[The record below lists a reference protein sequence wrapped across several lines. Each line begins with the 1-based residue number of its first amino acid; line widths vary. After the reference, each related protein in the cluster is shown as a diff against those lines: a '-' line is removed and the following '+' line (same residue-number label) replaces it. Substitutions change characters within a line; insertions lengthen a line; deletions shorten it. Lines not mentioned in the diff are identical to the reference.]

1 MSPKLSVILT
11 LPEPKARVLH
21 NNHLTFLCSCNFIF
35 PGPMSAR
42 PVQEMFLER
51 VKINCLPVAPRQAE
65 QAAFLWVISPPGS
78 RTWDTGVHGARSSG
92 KQAKTASEIRH
103 ALLAIKCFP
112 GIRFLS
118 ALTSK
123 IWPGPGVAYNLQ
135 SALYCFYFT
144 RKPTGWHRMP
154 WCGVWVWHVWHCLRC
169 LALTRGGP
177 LYAV

>member
-1 MSPKLSVILT
+1 MSPKLSVILI
-11 LPEPKARVLH
+11 LPDPKARVLH
-21 NNHLTFLCSCNFIF
+21 NNHLTFLFSCNFIF
-35 PGPMSAR
+35 PWPMSAR

-51 VKINCLPVAPRQAE
+51 VKINCLPVAARQAE

-78 RTWDTGVHGARSSG
+78 RTWDTWVHGARTSG
-92 KQAKTASEIRH
+92 KQTKTASEIRH

-123 IWPGPGVAYNLQ
+123 IWPAYNLHSIVFISSKNPQ
-135 SALYCFYFT
+135 VGIA
-144 RKPTGWHRMP
+144 WHGVVSG
-154 WCGVWVWHVWHCLRC
+154 CGNVWHCLRC
-169 LALTRGGP
+169 LALTRWGP